1 MDINESVIKE
11 EVSNFISNLQRLLPK
26 KKEII
31 VITPDKTSQA
41 LTRLSDVHAEA
52 KSIFPKCFVGAKMV
66 VLREI
71 YDKVKLVQN
80 YNLAKMNESYK
91 SFTHFIHKEMDAKNV
106 EDGLLI
112 DSSGSAMATYK
123 ETMEDYEIRL
133 MSKIKD
139 LISSETEIIIEKDGK
154 KSISSLSCSM
164 KDVDPNTLK
173 LVTQWMYKV
182 TPEFSVGSEFGLK
195 PLSHP
200 LSPDLSVSG
209 RYERA
214 SFTLSSTISRIGF
227 QVCLYKQF
235 TPNLRIATI
244 VNDNYNSSPATVG
257 LALSKGYEN
266 GSELKIFVDSQRC
279 GGFTYQRDLLFHE
292 PHNEVRVIRLM
303 TSTLIDRQKR
313 VRFGFGFHLD
323 F

>member
-1 MDINESVIKE
+1 MDINESVIKQ
-11 EVSNFISNLQRLLPK
+11 EVGNFISSLQKLLPR

-31 VITPDKTSQA
+31 VFEPVKTY
-41 LTRLSDVHAEA
+41 LTKLSDVHAEA
-52 KSIFPKCFVGAKMV
+52 KSVFPKCFVGAKLV
-66 VLREI
+66 ILREI
-71 YDKVKLVQN
+71 LDKVKLVQN
-80 YNLAKMNESYK
+80 YNLAKTNDTYK
-91 SFTHFIHKEMDAKNV
+91 CFTHFIHKEMDAKNV

-112 DSSGSAMATYK
+112 DATGSAIATYK
-123 ETMEDYEIRL
+123 ETIDDYEMRL
-133 MSKIKD
+133 TSKIKD
-139 LISSETEIIIEKDGK
+139 LVSSETEITFEKDGE
-154 KSISSLSCSM
+154 KSISSFSCSM
-164 KDVDPNTLK
+164 RDVDPNTLK

-182 TPEFSVGSEFGLK
+182 IPEFSVGSEFGLK

-200 LSPDLSVSG
+200 LSPDLSVSA

-235 TPNLRIATI
+235 SPDLRIATI
-244 VNDNYNSSPATVG
+244 VNENNRSPATVG
-257 LALSKGYEN
+257 LALNKSYEN

-279 GGFTYQRDLLFHE
+279 GGFTYQRDLLFYE

-303 TSTLIDRQKR
+303 ASTLIDRQKR